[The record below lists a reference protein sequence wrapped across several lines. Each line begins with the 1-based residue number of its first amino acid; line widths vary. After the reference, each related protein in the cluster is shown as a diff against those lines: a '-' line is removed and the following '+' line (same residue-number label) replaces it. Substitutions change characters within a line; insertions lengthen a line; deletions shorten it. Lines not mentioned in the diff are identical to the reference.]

1 MKISKQDQKI
11 VFSLLNDF
19 IEFADFQEK
28 EGLIDG
34 VCDPTFS
41 IYDAKRILEKYG
53 QNRISEIFEPT

>member
-1 MKISKQDQKI
+1 MTITKQDQKI

-34 VCDPTFS
+34 VCDPTPS
-41 IYDAKRILEKYG
+41 IYDAKRLLKKYDAEK
-53 QNRISEIFEPT
+53 EELVFAL